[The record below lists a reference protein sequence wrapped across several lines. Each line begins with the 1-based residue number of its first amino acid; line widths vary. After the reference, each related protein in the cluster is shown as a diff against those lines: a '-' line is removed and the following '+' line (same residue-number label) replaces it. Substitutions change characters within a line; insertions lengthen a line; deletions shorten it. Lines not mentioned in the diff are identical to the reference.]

1 MSEAW
6 GIAIITLVV
15 TTTLSM
21 LGMGIKALWSIAKT
35 FKQLVTQPECD
46 KAMGEQCKDIASLK
60 KGFEENK
67 SAIRQMILAFKQLHN
82 VNIEYKG

>member
-6 GIAIITLVV
+6 IIAIVSFVV

-21 LGMGIKALWSIAKT
+21 LGLGIKALWSIAKT
-35 FKQLVTQPECD
+35 FKQLVTRPECD
-46 KAMGEQCKDIASLK
+46 KAMGEQCKDIDTLK

-67 SAIRQMILAFKQLHN
+67 TAIRQMILAFKQLHN
-82 VNIEYKG
+82 IDIEYKG